1 MAVISG
7 TPKTV
12 LPKIR
17 RILETL
23 RPSVFGF
30 FATQGPVSFEDRITN
45 IRLLGKEVLP
55 AVREYGKE
63 LGLLDPFEREP
74 GARPYTPGTQREPLV
89 SLSRSRSAAAS

>member
-1 MAVISG
+1 VISG

-23 RPSVFGF
+23 RPSVFSF
-30 FATQGPVSFEDRITN
+30 FATQGPVIFEDRMTN
-45 IRLLGKEVLP
+45 IRLLDQEVLP
-55 AVREYGKE
+55 AVHEYGKE

-74 GARPYTPGTQREPLV
+74 GSRPYIAGTQREPLV
-89 SLSRSRSAAAS
+89 PVPKSRSAAAN